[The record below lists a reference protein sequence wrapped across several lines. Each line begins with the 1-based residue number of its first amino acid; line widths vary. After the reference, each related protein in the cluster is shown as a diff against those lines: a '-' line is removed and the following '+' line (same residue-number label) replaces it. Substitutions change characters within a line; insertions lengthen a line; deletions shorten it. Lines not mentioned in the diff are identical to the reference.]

1 MTAEK
6 VITAGE
12 KLSFLNHRLR
22 RASSLLGC
30 LGQGGPSSDSTVWF
44 CQSSPCVPS
53 GDLGWTQSKEVDK
66 LKIYDLLSCQE
77 QFA

>member
-6 VITAGE
+6 SSLEG
-12 KLSFLNHRLR
+12 KRQSFLNHRLGR
-22 RASSLLGC
+22 EAGLLRC
-30 LGQGGPSSDSTVWF
+30 LGAGGPSPDGRGSATA
-44 CQSSPCVPS
+44 PCADPREIRA
-53 GDLGWTQSKEVDK
+53 GHCLPEVDK